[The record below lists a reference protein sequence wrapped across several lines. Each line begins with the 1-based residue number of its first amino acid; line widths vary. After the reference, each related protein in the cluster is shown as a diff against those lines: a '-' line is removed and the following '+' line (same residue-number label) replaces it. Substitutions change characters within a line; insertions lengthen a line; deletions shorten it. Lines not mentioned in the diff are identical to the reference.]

1 MTFGLD
7 MNEGVTIEAA
17 EKEYISHWRLNAK
30 QHFDDGDYKWLCNFI
45 KNHVG
50 DGCGIAEIGCGA
62 GYSTLAFV
70 QNGFDVVAIDTNSQ
84 AINATIQLLK
94 EHQIQDCVV
103 AEKYDAV
110 CQMNGIKRLLNLNK
124 FPVNVIVLC
133 NPGGNVDAQL
143 TEAEYK
149 LLQLF
154 GAKDDEISKRLSW
167 GQIPLLHKW
176 AQIYAACSL
185 SMMMDKMLVIV
196 ERGDQKELESTHEL
210 IQYSAG
216 IRKVA
221 LEFRE
226 IRHEPKGGIQL
237 GNAASRQC
245 WGAALYSPT

>member
-1 MTFGLD
+1 MPFDLD
-7 MNEGVTIEAA
+7 MNEGVTIEVA
-17 EKEYISHWRLNAK
+17 EKDYISHWRLNAK
-30 QHFDDGDYKWLCNFI
+30 QHFDDGDYKWLCDFI
-45 KNHVG
+45 ENHVG
-50 DGCGIAEIGCGA
+50 DDCGIAEIGCGA

-84 AINATIQLLK
+84 AIKATIQLLR
-94 EHQIQDCVV
+94 EHQIKDRVV

-149 LLQLF
+149 LLRLF
-154 GAKDDEISKRLSW
+154 RVRDDEINNRISW
-167 GQIPLLHKW
+167 GQIPVLHKW

-185 SMMMDKMLVIV
+185 SMMLDKMLVIV
-196 ERGDQKELESTHEL
+196 ERESQEDLEATHEL
-210 IQYSAG
+210 IQNSAG

-226 IRHEPKGGIQL
+226 IRHVNIPTL
-237 GNAASRQC
+237 RSRVS
-245 WGAALYSPT
+245 GV

>member
-1 MTFGLD
+1 MTFDLD
-7 MNEGVTIEAA
+7 MNEGVTIEVA
-17 EKEYISHWRLNAK
+17 EKDYISHWRLNAK

-45 KNHVG
+45 ENHVG
-50 DGCGIAEIGCGA
+50 DDCGIAEIGCGA

-70 QNGFDVVAIDTNSQ
+70 KNGFDVVAIDTNSQ
-84 AINATIQLLK
+84 AIKATIQLLR
-94 EHQIQDCVV
+94 EHQIKDRVV

-110 CQMNGIKRLLNLNK
+110 CQMNGIKSLLNRNK

-149 LLQLF
+149 LLRLF
-154 GAKDDEISKRLSW
+154 RVRDDEINNRISW
-167 GQIPLLHKW
+167 GQIPVLHKW

-185 SMMMDKMLVIV
+185 SMMLDKMLVIV
-196 ERGDQKELESTHEL
+196 ERGSQEDLEATHEL
-210 IQYSAG
+210 IQNSAG

-226 IRHEPKGGIQL
+226 IRHEPKDGIQL
-237 GNAASRQC
+237 GNAASRQY